1 MSAADIVKLILT
13 AGIVLTVI
21 SVGLRARPADTFLLL
36 RNPKLGLRAMVS
48 MFVLMPMFVI
58 GLTWALPVLGQ
69 APRAAL
75 IALSI
80 SPMPPIL
87 PRRQTQLG
95 ADGDYAVGLQVLA
108 SVFSIVV
115 APLFIWLAGPAFT
128 TSLPFSTPARC
139 CVCSPSPSAPRW
151 PPAS

>member
-13 AGIVLTVI
+13 AGIVLTV
-21 SVGLRARPADTFLLL
+21 SFCRPARASRRYVLLL
-36 RNPKLGLRAMVS
+36 RNPELGLRAMVS

-95 ADGDYAVGLQVLA
+95 AGGDYAVGLQVLA

-115 APLFIWLAGPAFT
+115 APLFIWLAGR
-128 TSLPFSTPARC
+128 LYDVSTIFDAGAMLR
-139 CVCSPSPSAPRW
+139 VLAITIGAPLA
-151 PPAS
+151 PAS